1 MSLPVCSSIEVCIF
15 RIEKGLPRYLLL
27 RRAETERLY
36 PGIWQFVTG
45 SILAGENAVDAAY
58 RELREET
65 GLEPAAFWV
74 VPFVNSFYDPAADS
88 VNLSPL
94 FAAQVPV
101 GDSPEISDEHSEF
114 GWFSREGAARKLVWP
129 GQRTG
134 LQLVHDC
141 IVRGEEAAH
150 LTRIR

>member
-1 MSLPVCSSIEVCIF
+1 MTSPLCGSIEVCIF
-15 RIEKGLPRYLLL
+15 RIENDLPRFLLL
-27 RRAETERLY
+27 RRAKEEKLY

-45 SILAGENAVDAAY
+45 SIQAGENAVDAAY

-65 GLEPAAFWV
+65 GLTPAAFWV

-94 FAAQVPV
+94 FAAQVPPAAL
-101 GDSPEISDEHSEF
+101 PEISAEHSEF
-114 GWFSREGAARKLVWP
+114 GWFSPEEASRKLVWP

-150 LTRIR
+150 LTRVR